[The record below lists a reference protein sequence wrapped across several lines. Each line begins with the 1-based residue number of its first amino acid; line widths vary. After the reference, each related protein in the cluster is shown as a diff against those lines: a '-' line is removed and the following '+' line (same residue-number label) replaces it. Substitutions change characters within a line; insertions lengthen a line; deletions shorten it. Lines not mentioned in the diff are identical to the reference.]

1 MILPQLFMGGGD
13 EETEAAAAASSSYL
27 QQQLLQQPQIYDGTY
42 RHDCG
47 IVAIS
52 SCMSEGRWYH
62 AFHGFRLQL
71 DMVLPN
77 RISQVALF

>member
-13 EETEAAAAASSSYL
+13 DETEAAAAASSSYL
-27 QQQLLQQPQIYDGTY
+27 QQQPQIYDGTY

-52 SCMSEGRWYH
+52 SRMSEGRWYH
-62 AFHGFRLQL
+62 GFYRLRVQL